1 MSDLQG
7 SNSANAVVTA
17 EVERSIHQHRVARL
31 IPDAVK
37 DAAPAM
43 LKSLLDTDDKMP
55 KWYLGASAI
64 DRQHLK
70 ELINEHWRAK
80 SVLDEVL
87 GDLQHDIEAFARPLL
102 VKAIEEQFK
111 TLEDP
116 ESLTLQLYALDTL
129 IFGLDTGASRLR
141 RSTLLAAALHNFEEA
156 ETQNGHFRGGSGV
169 FANDAQGAPTRVAAI
184 TAEQFASLSRQ
195 LDIGAQYQ
203 SHIKGLLL
211 PQDQGARRTL
221 QACSIASEK
230 ASLRMTALIARL
242 KGDVSENAYD
252 RLQEIVE
259 GKREVALSGR
269 PLLNHHL
276 TVMGFKLK
284 GVVLFSAV
292 SKPSEIKSAVQTLTP
307 PTLKF
312 WTDWSRRVPGLS
324 GNIYERFKLLQN
336 FFANGPQG
344 VIEEALRNEDIYNQ
358 TRLTGTLIAYI
369 PGDPDHPLK
378 EYASLAEFMTTLIS
392 QLREPDYQEFFSRF
406 VDQKDKGKFA
416 ARANERLKTITWE
429 QRKPLD
435 MGPWWRETAIENPN
449 AEPITNVIEGELW
462 GALFRLRRD
471 KAIADARKIAVPT
484 GDEDAMTR
492 WKRLTSIL
500 EIGWNVFNFGAML
513 VPGLGEAMLGIMVGQ
528 MLAELAEGIEDWS
541 EGDKQEASAH
551 LTGVLLNFAQLA
563 LMGAGHLL
571 PAQVPPVKTSPFV
584 EQLKPVQI
592 NGQERLWNPDLSV
605 YEHPA
610 VLAEKA
616 QADDLGLFQHEGQ
629 RLLPMEDKH
638 YAVIQDPETGEHRL
652 QHPTRPEAYQPV
664 VEHNGAG
671 SWKTEVDEPLSW
683 GKARLLRRL
692 GASVEQWPDETLEQ
706 IRTVAGVSEDV
717 LRRTHVE
724 LEPPP
729 LMLSDTLK
737 RFSLYAEAGEVGQQI
752 LANQVPERL
761 LDQIA
766 RLMTDL
772 PRWPET
778 RALEVFDDPE
788 LKGTSTII
796 GNMDVANE
804 KRIKLT
810 RADVRA
816 GQLPQRIIETLD
828 EGEIHE
834 LLGQSISSQKEV
846 RIQALKETLANQATR
861 KQKDL
866 FETLYKQHEVADG
879 AQLQRLTDAYS
890 DLPSAVAA
898 QLLAEA
904 STTDLEHLAQKQTLP
919 LRLREQLRQA
929 QHQVR
934 VSRAYEG
941 LYLEGLEN
949 NDTRRLELAS
959 LATLPG
965 WSSDVRIEIR
975 EYSHTGKLHAS
986 VGAEDAPIRKVLVLE
1001 EDGRYQARDDQDQHL
1016 HGSDD
1021 FFASLLHALPDDERM
1036 ALGYDIFEGER
1047 LRVDVRRSPLDMQQ
1061 FESMLNEHPL
1071 RKPAYDPDTMRLRG
1085 GMQGYRQ
1092 LVDQPMLE
1100 RRLGSLYPN
1109 LPVEEMRSMLTEFGD
1124 AAATRIKALEDE
1136 FSELNKTMRRW
1147 MNSPT
1152 MHHRFGPLGVAEWNA
1167 RDRLYTL
1174 IRQCWQRTG
1183 PAGIEVPGIIG
1194 AQRLQLDGIPMGR
1207 HLATFPGLAANF
1219 DHVTSLSMRDASFLS
1234 GQGSFLEKFPS
1245 LRSLDLSDNLMNRLP
1260 PVVGDLRYLTHL
1272 GLENN
1277 QITLTEQ
1284 AVARIR
1290 ALKRLEVLML
1300 ANNPLGIVPDIS
1312 QMPRLAVLN
1321 LESCSIDQWP
1331 VGLFGQSR
1339 PRHIYLN
1346 LKYNFLTQIPEVA
1359 PGSFRAELLAR
1370 TIVSREPEWMPPRI
1384 LEKLKFYAES
1394 LGMDPDR
1401 SYPPRG
1407 LQDNL
1412 QWAQGMP
1419 ESVFRERLILW
1430 DEIED
1435 QIGSEQ
1441 FFNVIRRLT
1450 ESADFKTPETSYRTE
1465 LTAKLWRLLDAMYDD
1480 TELRETA
1487 FSESVVVTECS
1498 DGATQLFNA
1507 LGVRVLVKE
1516 AYQLGHPDLIEAELV
1531 ELARGKSR
1539 LDEIGALVRRRIA
1552 QRLESGERIRRVNA
1566 AGDVTGSIDEVEVQL
1581 AYMTDLAE
1589 SLDLP
1594 WQSRGLLFRAISGVT
1609 PEMIQAARLHVLALE
1624 QGDLL
1629 AEGILLQPLWDQY
1642 LEKTYAAEISKIKLE
1657 MQNEDE
1663 VVPFL
1668 AIKELK
1674 KTVTNRAIERA
1685 KLLRTEIPFT
1695 VHSDR

>member
-7 SNSANAVVTA
+7 SNSVNAAFKA
-17 EVERSIHQHRVARL
+17 EVEKSVHEHRVTQV

-37 DAAPAM
+37 NAAPAI
-43 LKSLLDTDDKMP
+43 LKSLLNTDKEMP
-55 KWYLGASAI
+55 EWYLGASVI
-64 DRQHLK
+64 DREQLK

-80 SVLDEVL
+80 GVLEEVL

-116 ESLTLQLYALDTL
+116 ESLTLQLYAPDTL

-156 ETQNGHFRGGSGV
+156 ETQQGHFRTGSGV
-169 FANDAQGAPTRVAAI
+169 FINDAQSAPTRVGAI
-184 TAEQFASLSRQ
+184 TPEQFASLSRQ

-203 SHIKGLLL
+203 SHIKGLLQ

-221 QACSIASEK
+221 QMRSIASEK
-230 ASLRMTALIARL
+230 ASFRMTALIARL
-242 KGDVSENAYD
+242 KGDVSTNAYD

-259 GKREVALSGR
+259 GKREVILSGR

-284 GVVLFSAV
+284 GIVLFSGV
-292 SKPSEIKSAVQTLTP
+292 SKPSEIKAALEKLSP
-307 PTLKF
+307 PTVKF
-312 WTDWSRRVPGLS
+312 WTEWSRRVPGLS

-336 FFANGPQG
+336 FFGNGPQG

-358 TRLTGTLIAYI
+358 SRLTGTLIAYI
-369 PGDPDHPLK
+369 PGDPEHPLK
-378 EYASLAEFMTTLIS
+378 EYASLVDFMTTLIS
-392 QLREPDYQEFFSRF
+392 QLREPDYQAFFSRF
-406 VDQKDKGKFA
+406 VDQKDKGRFT
-416 ARANERLKTITWE
+416 ARANERLKTITWQE
-429 QRKPLD
+429 RKPLD
-435 MGPWWRETAIENPN
+435 MGPWWREAAIENPN
-449 AEPITNVIEGELW
+449 VEPITNVIEDELW

-500 EIGWNVFNFGAML
+500 DIGWNVFNFGAML

-541 EGDKQEASAH
+541 EGDKEEASAH

-563 LMGAGHLL
+563 LMGAGHVL
-571 PAQVPPVKTSPFV
+571 PAQVLPVKTSPFI

-605 YEHPA
+605 YEHPVA
-610 VLAEKA
+610 LPEKA
-616 QADDLGLFQHEGQ
+616 QADDLGLYQHEGQ

-638 YAVIQDPETGEHRL
+638 YAVIQDAETGEHRL
-652 QHPTRPEAYQPV
+652 QHPIRSEAYQPV

-671 SWKTEVDEPLSW
+671 SWKTEVDEPLLW
-683 GKARLLRRL
+683 DKPRLLRRL

-737 RFSLYAEAGEVGQQI
+737 RFRLYAEAGEVGQQI
-752 LANQVPERL
+752 LANQPPERL
-761 LDQIA
+761 LDQVA

-778 RALEVFDDPE
+778 RALEIFDGPE
-788 LKGTSTII
+788 LKGASNII
-796 GNMDVANE
+796 GNMDVASE

-816 GQLPQRIIETLD
+816 GQLPQRIVEILD
-828 EGEIHE
+828 EGEIHD

-846 RIQALKETLANQATR
+846 RIQALKDTLANQATR
-861 KQKDL
+861 KQMDL
-866 FETLYKQHEVADG
+866 FETLYKQHEIADSV
-879 AQLQRLTDAYS
+879 QLQRLTDAYPE
-890 DLPSAVAA
+890 LPSAVAA
-898 QLLAEA
+898 QLLKEA
-904 STTDLEHLAQKQTLP
+904 TPADLEHLALKQTLP
-919 LRLREQLRQA
+919 LRLREQLRRA

-986 VGAEDAPIRKVLVLE
+986 VGAENAPIRKVLILE
-1001 EDGRYQARDDQDQHL
+1001 EDGRYQARDERDQHL

-1021 FFASLLHALPDDERM
+1021 FFASLLHALPDNERM

-1047 LRVDVRRSPLDMQQ
+1047 LRSDVRRSPLDRQQ
-1061 FESMLNEHPL
+1061 FESLLNEHPL
-1071 RKPAYDPDTMRLRG
+1071 RKPAYDPQTMRLRG

-1092 LVDQPMLE
+1092 LVDRPMLQ
-1100 RRLGSLYPN
+1100 RRLGTLYPD
-1109 LPVEEMRSMLTEFGD
+1109 LSVEQMGSMLNEFGD
-1124 AAATRIKALEDE
+1124 AAAERIKALEDE

-1152 MHHRFGPLGVAEWNA
+1152 MHNRFGPLGVAEWNA

-1183 PAGIEVPGIIG
+1183 PAGVEVPGIIG
-1194 AQRLQLDGIPMGR
+1194 AQHLQLDGIAMGR
-1207 HLATFPGLAANF
+1207 HLPNFPWLAANF
-1219 DHVTSLSMRDASFLS
+1219 DHVTSLSMCDASFLS
-1234 GQGSFLEKFPS
+1234 SQGSFLEKFPS
-1245 LRSLDLSDNLMNRLP
+1245 LRSLNLNENLMNRLP
-1260 PVVGDLRYLTHL
+1260 PVIGDLRYLTHL
-1272 GLENN
+1272 GLESN
-1277 QITLTEQ
+1277 QIVLTPQ
-1284 AVARIR
+1284 AVTRLR
-1290 ALKRLEVLML
+1290 GLTRLEFLSL
-1300 ANNPLGIVPDIS
+1300 ANNPLGLAPDIS
-1312 QMPRLAVLN
+1312 QMPRLAILN
-1321 LESCSIDQWP
+1321 LESSGIDQWP
-1331 VGLFGQSR
+1331 IGLFGKSR
-1339 PRHIYLN
+1339 PRHIHLN
-1346 LKYNFLTQIPEVA
+1346 LRSNFLTRIPEVA
-1359 PGSFRAELLAR
+1359 PGSFRAELLVR
-1370 TIVSREPEWMPPRI
+1370 TLVSRHPDWMPPRT

-1401 SYPPRG
+1401 PYPPRG
-1407 LQDNL
+1407 LLDSLKWQ
-1412 QWAQGMP
+1412 QGVP
-1419 ESVFRERLILW
+1419 DLLFRERLIIW

-1435 QIGSEQ
+1435 EIGSEK
-1441 FFNVIRRLT
+1441 FFDVVRRLT
-1450 ESADFKTPETSYRTE
+1450 ESADFNIAGGAYRTE
-1465 LTAKLWRLLDAMYDD
+1465 LTAKLWRLLEAMYEDS
-1480 TELRETA
+1480 ELREKA

-1498 DGATQLFNA
+1498 DGASQLFNA
-1507 LGVRVLVKE
+1507 LGVKVLIKE
-1516 AYQLGHPDLIEAELV
+1516 AYALEHPDIVETELV
-1531 ELARGKSR
+1531 ELARGKAR
-1539 LDEIGALVRRRIA
+1539 LDEIGAIVRRRIA
-1552 QRLESGERIRRVNA
+1552 ERMANGERTRLVDAN
-1566 AGDVTGSIDEVEVQL
+1566 GNVSGTIDEVEVLL
-1581 AYMTDLAE
+1581 AYMTDLAG

-1594 WQSRGLLFRAISGVT
+1594 WQSRGMLFRAVSGVT
-1609 PEMIQAARLHVLALE
+1609 PEMIEAARLHVLGQE
-1624 QGDLL
+1624 QGSLL
-1629 AEGILLQPLWDQY
+1629 VEGILEQPFWDAY
-1642 LEKTYAAEISKIKLE
+1642 LEKAYKADIDAMKLKY
-1657 MQNEDE
+1657 EDE
-1663 VVPFL
+1663 TVAFD
-1668 AIKELK
+1668 AIAELK
-1674 KTVTNRAIERA
+1674 KTVTNRAVERA
-1685 KLLRTEIPFT
+1685 RLTRTEIPFT
-1695 VHSDR
+1695 VQSER